1 VSGSVATPSVVT
13 STKGPLSLVLAEVE
27 AGTPTIGEMA
37 RHIGL
42 DEAVVR
48 AAVDHLV
55 RSGRIEAREIAIG
68 CPPSGCGGCA
78 FASGC
83 SQPAPTSGHRGLV
96 TLTLSRRVA

>member
-1 VSGSVATPSVVT
+1 MSSSR
-13 STKGPLSLVLAEVE
+13 GPLSLVLAELE
-27 AGTPTIGEMA
+27 AGTPTVGEMA
-37 RHIGL
+37 RRSGL

-55 RSGRIEAREIAIG
+55 RSGRVEAREIAIG

-83 SQPAPTSGHRGLV
+83 SQPAPTPGHRGLV